1 MIAVHIH
8 YIFFL
13 TDNNQ
18 NIVVRLSSEAADNSL
33 KDNDSAKGSTN
44 SDDNSGVHNLK

>member
-1 MIAVHIH
+1 MIAMHIL
-8 YIFFL
+8 YVFFL

-18 NIVVRLSSEAADNSL
+18 NIVVRLSSEADNSL
-33 KDNDSAKGSTN
+33 KDNDSAKGSTS